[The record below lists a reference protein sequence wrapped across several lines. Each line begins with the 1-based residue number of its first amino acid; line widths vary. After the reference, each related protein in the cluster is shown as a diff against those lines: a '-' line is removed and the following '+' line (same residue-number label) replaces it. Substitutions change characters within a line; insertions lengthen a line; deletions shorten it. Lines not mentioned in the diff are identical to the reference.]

1 MSTYFQGLK
10 DRFSIT
16 ASNLPEGV
24 KTRLLEDKPELEWP
38 LDLVRGLDQL
48 EDTYLIRDIHDTDT
62 EFVAHLIEFLKEAEF
77 QIQEELAGCRDLHS
91 YMLVNNSPKEPEVKA
106 DTLSSKEEYEQAPL
120 GTLVRD
126 LDGGKPDGTGT
137 WMKYEEGWSQL
148 LMGDRGHLTD
158 SVFYGAEREVIRR
171 GAPTYLTTVLE
182 FESAPE
188 GTQVEFVGCPGYIW
202 EKNLSQWESSTGDTV
217 PFLSPRER
225 RVIRWGKNLN
235 TTTTSF

>member
-48 EDTYLIRDIHDTDT
+48 EDTYLNKDNHESDT

-77 QIQEELAGCRDLHS
+77 QIQDELAGWRDLHS
-91 YMLVNNSPKEPEVKA
+91 YMQVNNYPKETEVKA
-106 DTLSSKEEYEQAPL
+106 DTLLSIEEYEQAPL

-126 LDGGKPDGTGT
+126 LEEVKPDGTGT

-148 LMGDRGHLTD
+148 LIGDTGHITD

-171 GAPTYLTTVLE
+171 GAPTYLTTELE
-182 FESAPE
+182 HESAPE
-188 GTQVEFVGCPGYIW
+188 GTQVEFIGCPGYIW
-202 EKNLSQWESSTGDTV
+202 EKNRHHWESSTGGTM
-217 PFLSPRER
+217 PSLSPIER